1 MKNTLSY
8 GRLKW
13 SYGDFDP
20 DKPCRPSPLFTFSP
34 VRINGKLKTPHFTDK
49 ITLALMKH
57 KTTEKKF
64 FRDLFVEWYCEGSWI
79 DRDLGEGRSFYRWL
93 QRSNQSI
100 EFRPH
105 DFKLHDYFTQSNAPK
120 HDPNDEMAK
129 GLSFAIRPVQVGE
142 RNVKLYLQDECMMNL
157 LTMPF
162 GEDEDFLELVK
173 EYVLLRFQWEKWR
186 APAPPFLDWVKARAK
201 RPVFSSGQLGF
212 CL

>member
-13 SYGDFDP
+13 SYEDFDP
-20 DKPCRPSPLFTFSP
+20 ERPCRPSPLFTFSP
-34 VRINGKLKTPHFTDK
+34 IRINGKMKSPHFTDK
-49 ITLALMKH
+49 ITLALLKH
-57 KTTEKKF
+57 KSIEKKY
-64 FRDLFVEWYCEGSWI
+64 FRDLYVEWHCEGSWI
-79 DRDLGEGRSFYRWL
+79 DRELGEGRSFYRWL
-93 QRSNQSI
+93 QKTNQSI

-105 DFKLHDYFTQSNAPK
+105 DFKLHSYFTQANAPR
-120 HDPNDEMAK
+120 HDADDDMAK
-129 GLSFAIRPVQVGE
+129 GLSFAIRPVKVGD

-173 EYVLLRFQWEKWR
+173 EYVNLRFQWEKWR
-186 APAPPFLDWVKARAK
+186 APAPPFLDWLKARAK
-201 RPVFSSGQLGF
+201 RPVFSTGQLGF

>member
-20 DKPCRPSPLFTFSP
+20 SKPCRPSPLFTFAP
-34 VRINGKLKTPHFTDK
+34 IRINGKLRTPHFTDK
-49 ITLALMKH
+49 ITLALLKH
-57 KTTEKKF
+57 KTEEKKF
-64 FRDLFVEWYCEGSWI
+64 FRDLYVDWYCGNSWI
-79 DRDLGEGRSFYRWL
+79 DRELGEGRAFYRWL
-93 QRSNQSI
+93 QKSNLSI

-105 DFKLHDYFTQSNAPK
+105 DFQLHSYFTQANAPK
-120 HDPNDEMAK
+120 HDENDEMAK
-129 GLSFAIRPVQVGE
+129 GLSFAIRPVKVGN
-142 RNVKLYLQDECMMNL
+142 RNVKLYLQDECMMSL

-173 EYVLLRFQWEKWR
+173 EYVNLRFQWEKWR